1 MKHTYCNIII
11 FLLTLGIALF
21 MQLSCMRKEKDKAM
35 EAETSEQEHFVSQ
48 DLRTDN
54 VGSEALKGE
63 QLFYLYERFY
73 PELRNGLTIIKS
85 DTYGDCFHEGEWV
98 SCEGITF
105 TVKNDTPYDIPGKA
119 YSILYKEGYWGNGKM
134 AQEIIPG
141 VDIMRGGTATLKT
154 KELSSSTESES
165 SQLLKI
171 SDLSF
176 DEFVSLFH
184 LSERE
189 IEELIKTQEK
199 IVVAKEP
206 LSFCVEGPMD
216 GCATRLSFDNKQGY
230 LLYNSRGKDYE
241 FNQQR
246 DVKFVSYDAGQLVL
260 SVVKDEK
267 ETGKLIGTLRN
278 GSYSG
283 QFKNVNGNSSPF
295 SFE

>member
-1 MKHTYCNIII
+1 MKQTYWSVIV
-11 FLLTLGIALF
+11 FLLTLSFALF
-21 MQLSCMRKEKDKAM
+21 MQFSCIRKEKDKAM
-35 EAETSEQEHFVSQ
+35 EVETNEQEHFVSQ

-54 VGSEALKGE
+54 VDSDALKDE
-63 QLFYLYERFY
+63 QLFYLYQRFY

-141 VDIMRGGTATLKT
+141 VDIMRGETAILKT
-154 KELSSSTESES
+154 KELSSSMESET

-176 DEFVSLFH
+176 DEFISLFH
-184 LSERE
+184 LSEKE

-199 IVVAKEP
+199 IVVTKEP
-206 LSFCVEGPMD
+206 LSFCVEGLMG

-230 LLYNSRGKDYE
+230 LRYNSRGKDYE
-241 FNQQR
+241 FNQER
-246 DVKFVSYDAGQLVL
+246 DVKFVSYYAGQLVL
-260 SVVKDEK
+260 SVMKDEK

-278 GSYSG
+278 GTYSG
-283 QFKNVNGNSSPF
+283 QFKNVNGKSSPF